1 LGQLFADAGFPPG
14 VVQIVSGGAATGA
27 LLSSHMQIAKISIT
41 GSLEASLKVQEQ
53 ASKSNLKKVVLELG
67 GKSPAI
73 VFSDADIPTALGSC
87 SLGFLV
93 NSGQICAAA
102 SRVYVQED
110 IAASFIEGLKGQFE
124 SASKALGADPKV
136 KTTHLGPLADKQQF
150 DRVMSFIEKG
160 KRTAVLITGGARKA
174 EKGCFVEPTIF
185 LNPALDSPIYKEEI
199 FGPVLVVKTFKTE
212 EEVID
217 LANDTTY
224 GLVGELNSMLTN
236 TVRSVSHFLH
246 Y

>member
-27 LLSSHMQIAKISIT
+27 LLSSHMEIAKISIT
-41 GSLEASLKVQEQ
+41 GSLGAGLKVQEQ

-93 NSGQICAAA
+93 NAGQICAAA

-110 IAASFIEGLKGQFE
+110 IAPAFIDGVKGQFE
-124 SASKALGADPKV
+124 GASKALGADPKE

-160 KRTAVLITGGARKA
+160 KQTAELITGGARKG
-174 EKGCFVEPTIF
+174 EKGYFVEPTIF
-185 LNPALDSPIYKEEI
+185 LNPALDSPVYKEEI
-199 FGPVLVVKTFKTE
+199 FGPVLVIKTFKTE
-212 EEVID
+212 EEAIE

-224 GLVGELNSMLTN
+224 GLVGE
-236 TVRSVSHFLH
+236 
-246 Y
+246 

>member
-1 LGQLFADAGFPPG
+1 MFADAGFPPG

-41 GSLEASLKVQEQ
+41 GSLGAGLKVQEQ

-73 VFSDADIPTALGSC
+73 IFSDADIPTALDSC

-110 IAASFIEGLKGQFE
+110 IASAFIDGLKTQFE
-124 SASKALGADPKV
+124 TASKAMGANPNE
-136 KTTHLGPLADKQQF
+136 KTTHLGPLADKQQL
-150 DRVMSFIEKG
+150 DRVTSFIEKG
-160 KRTAVLITGGARKA
+160 KKTAKLITGGARKGD
-174 EKGCFVEPTIF
+174 KGCFIEPTIF

-212 EEVID
+212 EEVIEM
-217 LANDTTY
+217 ANDTTY
-224 GLVGELNSMLTN
+224 GLVGK
-236 TVRSVSHFLH
+236 
-246 Y
+246 